1 MAFDDL
7 FSWMTSPPGLAVIAL
22 AIALPFLVWRVVLG
36 RAFQFVGFTPLVAG
50 YLLAAIGLL
59 VLHLG
64 TAYFQFNADV
74 AKGILPEARRW
85 STVSEGTIY
94 SIVLSLAGVLPLVG
108 LVGVPLSALLLKLRR
123 LSLITISMSVV
134 ATWLTLV
141 LFAWSFP
148 INEWHRISRL
158 ESLTVLLAEM
168 APSAALV
175 TLPFLLGMYLAS
187 RSYRNSEI

>member
-1 MAFDDL
+1 
-7 FSWMTSPPGLAVIAL
+7 MTSPPGFAVIAL

-148 INEWHRISRL
+148 INEWHRINRL

-168 APSAALV
+168 APRAALV
-175 TLPFLLGMYLAS
+175 TLPFLLGMYHAS